1 MALEKIYKVMID
13 RKTALSVGIVTVLL
27 TGLFAFLNISEWY
40 SIAIMKHVED
50 YRFGSEGPSPYYYKT
65 SSLYATVTL
74 IWGMVFLLNLVY
86 VIWSILKDRRAATM
100 MGCCVSIILLFLM
113 FIHGQI
119 GTES

>member
-1 MALEKIYKVMID
+1 LTKKDLQVMID
-13 RKTALSVGIVTVLL
+13 RKTALGVGVATVLL

-40 SIAIMKHVED
+40 SIAIMKHIEG
-50 YRFGSEGPSPYYYKT
+50 YRFGSEGPSPYYYRT

-86 VIWSILKDRRAATM
+86 AVWSIMKDRRATTM
-100 MGCCVSIILLFLM
+100 IGCIVSIILLFLM

-119 GTES
+119 GTE